1 MNKIKAVVDLL
12 GEDLVVQH
20 IIEGDYNFQV
30 KLAMITSDDNNGVI
44 SDDEAEIIQQQGVL
58 SESDKALIA
67 SLMP

>member
-20 IIEGDYNFQV
+20 IVEGDYNLQV
-30 KLAMITSDDNNGVI
+30 KLAMITSYDNNGVI
-44 SDDEAEIIQQQGVL
+44 SDDEAEIIQQQVVL

>member
-20 IIEGDYNFQV
+20 IVDGDYNLQV
-30 KLAMITSDDNNGVI
+30 KMAMITSYDNNGVI
-44 SDDEAEIIQQQGVL
+44 SDEEAEIIQQQEVL

>member
-12 GEDLVVQH
+12 GEDLVIQH
-20 IIEGDYNFQV
+20 IVDGDYSLQV
-30 KLAMITSDDNNGVI
+30 KLAMITSYDNNGVI